1 MSDTEA
7 KVVISGDGSGAVEAM
22 KTAGDAVQSGVSG
35 MKSALNELGESFG
48 KLTGL
53 FATLA
58 AVVGGGK
65 FFKEAMAESSKLTGE
80 VLRLSKS
87 LGISAEEAGTLNSA
101 LGMIGSDAD
110 TYVGTFQRF
119 SQQLRRNEEGMNKM
133 GIETRDANG
142 HLRDA
147 NEVFTEALNAV
158 NTYRPG
164 LDQTTAAQQLFG
176 RSIDDVMKLQKLN
189 NSVLEEAKERNE
201 ALGLVVTQQNVEAN
215 KKYKLAMHEVGEVMD
230 AVMKTIGDAVMP
242 VFTELAEYLASSG
255 PAVVAVFKGAMTG
268 LLLVFRTLAA
278 VVKVSAD
285 GIFEALNTII
295 DEGAIFA
302 DMIVEVGNVFGTI
315 FDAMLQE
322 AKLFGAIMY
331 DLFTGDFAGAKKAAG
346 QMGDV
351 FGKAFQDVAQ
361 SVKNIGDDGSKM
373 SDRWDQAMDRVKE
386 SARDA
391 AKEAS
396 DAFAS
401 DLDRMWGEKTPAA
414 STGKKG
420 TKTMGEF
427 KPPKQEKSADLGVYE
442 AVLAEEKAKFAE
454 ENNMREYS
462 KAQEQQYWQD
472 VLDYAGVSGADR
484 IAVEKKVADAKL
496 AVQKELRA
504 AEAQLEDERVAHAQK
519 MGTLALDAER
529 QEVEAKVA
537 LGIMSAQEQ
546 IKEEQKLEEQRFRIT
561 KEGIDARLA
570 ILAKDPTKN
579 VVALRKLNDEL
590 DAEERAHMNKVRAL
604 EIKDNQETLKDY
616 QTLFSKIGSSFATTM
631 QQLLMHQKTWSQAVK
646 SMYQEGLSAVAS
658 YLAQYIEKKLAAFAT
673 EKAINLAGI
682 AGDSAKAGSGAASAM
697 ADIPYVGPILAIAAM
712 AAVFAATM
720 GMQSNVKSARGG
732 YDIPSGMNPMV
743 QTHEEEMILPKEQA
757 NAVRD
762 MADGRNAGG
771 LTINATPMPGG
782 FWMMHQNELLK
793 VTGNGRK
800 YRRGG

>member
-7 KVVISGDGSGAVEAM
+7 KVIISGDGSGAVDAM
-22 KTAGDAVQSGVSG
+22 KTAGDAVQSGAANIKG
-35 MKSALNELGESFG
+35 ALNELGESFG

-87 LGISAEEAGTLNSA
+87 LGITAEEAGTLNSA

-119 SQQLRRNEEGMNKM
+119 AQQMRHNEEGMNAM
-133 GIETRDANG
+133 GVETRDANG

-147 NEVFTEALNAV
+147 NEAFTEALQVV
-158 NTYRPG
+158 NSYKPG
-164 LDQTTAAQQLFG
+164 LDQTTAAQKLFG
-176 RSIDDVMKLQKLN
+176 KSIDDVMKLQKLN
-189 NSVLEEAKERNE
+189 NSVMEEARERNE
-201 ALGLVVTQQNVEAN
+201 ALGLVVTQENVEAN
-215 KKYKLAMHEVGEVMD
+215 KKYKLSMHEVGEVMD

-242 VFTELAEYLASSG
+242 IFTELAQYLASTG
-255 PAVVAVFKGAMTG
+255 PYVVAVFKGAMTG
-268 LLLVFRTLAA
+268 LLLVFRTLSA
-278 VVKVSAD
+278 VVKVAAEQ
-285 GIFEALNTII
+285 IFEALNTII

-315 FDAMLQE
+315 FDAMVAE
-322 AKLFGAIMY
+322 AKLFGTIMY
-331 DLFTGDFAGAKKAAG
+331 DIFTGDFAGARKAAD

-351 FGKAFQDVAQ
+351 FGKAFQDVAG
-361 SVKNIGDDGSKM
+361 SVANIGADGSKM
-373 SDRWDQAMDRVKE
+373 AGRWDQAMDRVKQ
-386 SARDA
+386 SAKDA
-391 AKEAS
+391 AKGAS
-396 DAFAS
+396 DAFAN
-401 DLDRMWGEKTPAA
+401 DLDRLWGPKEAAA
-414 STGKKG
+414 STTGKG
-420 TKTMGEF
+420 TKTMGDL
-427 KPPKQEKSADLGVYE
+427 KDQKQKAPSRVPEYE
-442 AVLAEEKAKFAE
+442 AELAAAKVKFEE
-454 ENNMREYS
+454 ENNFRERDL
-462 KAQEQQYWQD
+462 QQD
-472 VLDYAGVSGADR
+472 VIYWKEKLDNVTLTSEEQTAIRKKMADVQLQVMKR
-484 IAVEKKVADAKL
+484 LHDDEVQLDEQKIA
-496 AVQKELRA
+496 Q
-504 AEAQLEDERVAHAQK
+504 AQK
-519 MGTLALDAER
+519 MAGLAIDAKR
-529 QEVEAKVA
+529 QEVDAKA
-537 LGIMSAQEQ
+537 AMGLISAQGQ
-546 IKEEQKLEEQRFRIT
+546 IKEEAKLEEERFRIT
-561 KEGIDARLA
+561 KAGIDARLA

-579 VVALRKLNDEL
+579 VIALRKLNDEL
-590 DAEERAHMNKVRAL
+590 DAEEMAHMNKVRAL

-616 QTLFSKIGSSFATTM
+616 QQLFSKIGNSFATTM
-631 QQLLMHQKTWSQAVK
+631 QQLMMHQKSWSQAVK

-658 YLAQYIEKKLAAFAT
+658 YLSQYLEKKLAAFVV
-673 EKAINLAGI
+673 EKGINLAGI

-762 MADGRNAGG
+762 MAEGGAGG

-793 VTGNGRK
+793 VVGNGNK
-800 YRRGG
+800 YRRG